1 MFISIKNL
9 LILGAVIAIH
19 ASIFVLG
26 LLHSPNDDKKE
37 VDVLKADLIS
47 PPPPPTKPNAAS
59 KPPPPPPP
67 PPKATPPKL
76 LSVAPAQAKASS
88 KPQEQLK
95 ERPQEKS
102 EVPSPSKTEATASS
116 ESAKTP
122 DSVANSSS
130 AKSSNAVGI
139 DAGAVELNQ
148 LMMVYRPDTEVFY
161 PRLSKDIGEQG
172 IVGVQLF
179 INENGEVRSVSV
191 VKSSGFSRLDNA
203 AAQLASRIRFR
214 PYLVN
219 GVPSR
224 VNAGISIKFQLNR

>member
-26 LLHSPNDDKKE
+26 LLHSPNEEKKE
-37 VDVLKADLIS
+37 VDVLQADLIS
-47 PPPPPTKPNAAS
+47 PSQPMAKPKAAV
-59 KPPPPPPP
+59 KPPPPPPQAP
-67 PPKATPPKL
+67 PPKL
-76 LSVAPAQAKASS
+76 LSIAPAQQKASS
-88 KPQEQLK
+88 KPQEQVK

-102 EVPSPSKTEATASS
+102 EVSTASKSEATASS
-116 ESAKTP
+116 ESAKTLDP
-122 DSVANSSS
+122 IASSSS
-130 AKSSNAVGI
+130 AKSSSAVGT
-139 DAGAVELNQ
+139 DAGVVELNQ
-148 LMMVYRPDTEVFY
+148 LIMVYRPDTEVFY

-179 INENGEVRSVSV
+179 INENGEVRSVIV
-191 VKSSGFSRLDNA
+191 NKSSGFARLDNA
-203 AAQLASRIRFR
+203 AMQLASRIRFR

-219 GVPSR
+219 GLPSR

>member
-67 PPKATPPKL
+67 PPKAAPPKL

-148 LMMVYRPDTEVFY
+148 LMMVYRPDTEIFY

-203 AAQLASRIRFR
+203 ATQLASRIRFR

>member
-26 LLHSPNDDKKE
+26 LLNSPKDDKKE
-37 VDVLKADLIS
+37 VDVLQADLIS
-47 PPPPPTKPNAAS
+47 PPLPPTKPKAAS
-59 KPPPPPPP
+59 KLPPPQ
-67 PPKATPPKL
+67 AEPPKL
-76 LSVAPAQAKASS
+76 LSVAPMQAKASS
-88 KPQEQLK
+88 KPQEQIK

-102 EVPSPSKTEATASS
+102 ELLTSSKTEATASS

-122 DSVANSSS
+122 DPVASASSV
-130 AKSSNAVGI
+130 KSSNAVGT

-148 LMMVYRPDTEVFY
+148 LVMVYRPDTEVFY

-191 VKSSGFSRLDNA
+191 VKSSSFARLDNA
-203 AAQLASRIRFR
+203 AMQLASRIRFR

>member
-67 PPKATPPKL
+67 PPKAAPPKL

-203 AAQLASRIRFR
+203 ATQLASRIRFR

>member
-67 PPKATPPKL
+67 PKAAPPKL

-148 LMMVYRPDTEVFY
+148 LMMVYRPDTEIFY

-203 AAQLASRIRFR
+203 ATQLASRIRFR